1 MSSPICEDSKVEDS
15 KVSVRLGA
23 WEAPAFTETKIA
35 AATHPTS
42 GSECAP
48 QALYPQS
55 VEPPPSPAAPA
66 TKFGFSL
73 EWAFPL
79 SSRVEK

>member
-1 MSSPICEDSKVEDS
+1 VEGS